1 MDEVRSLLAGLAV
14 ADRQTAGLVVGA
26 VGGACHLS
34 PFPLLAAP
42 RHPGL
47 EIKLPV
53 RRPAEIAAGRI
64 DHPIGDPQAVEE
76 LALEFEELL
85 VQSIALLGQREGK
98 HLHLRELMDTIEPA
112 RGPAMGAS
120 LGAEAVADPAEAQGK
135 LRGLEDP
142 LVHRPTEGD
151 LGGGH
156 ERQITSGDR
165 VDLRLRAP
173 WHEAGSLEDR
183 VSRQIRGRHDRE
195 PPPLEQVDAVP
206 RQRQFEEHAVVGK
219 KVEAVPC
226 HLRPGIE
233 IEELEIRAEVDMV
246 EGLKRELRERRL
258 ATPELHRR
266 ILAAGRR

>member
-1 MDEVRSLLAGLAV
+1 M
-14 ADRQTAGLVVGA
+14 
-26 VGGACHLS
+26 
-34 PFPLLAAP
+34 
-42 RHPGL
+42 
-47 EIKLPV
+47 
-53 RRPAEIAAGRI
+53 
-64 DHPIGDPQAVEE
+64 
-76 LALEFEELL
+76 
-85 VQSIALLGQREGK
+85 QSIALLGECEGK
-98 HLHLRELMDTIEPA
+98 HFHLRELMDTIEPA

-120 LGAEAVADPAEAQGK
+120 LGAEAVANPAEAQGQ

-142 LVHRPTEGD
+142 LVHRPAEGD

-156 ERQITSGDR
+156 ERQVAPGDR

-173 WHEAGSLEDR
+173 RHEAGPLEDR
-183 VSRQIRGRHDRE
+183 VPSQIGGRHDRE

-206 RQRQFEEHAVVGK
+206 RQCQFEEHAVIGE

-233 IEELEIRAEVDMV
+233 IKELESRAEVDMV

-266 ILAAGRR
+266 FLTAGRR